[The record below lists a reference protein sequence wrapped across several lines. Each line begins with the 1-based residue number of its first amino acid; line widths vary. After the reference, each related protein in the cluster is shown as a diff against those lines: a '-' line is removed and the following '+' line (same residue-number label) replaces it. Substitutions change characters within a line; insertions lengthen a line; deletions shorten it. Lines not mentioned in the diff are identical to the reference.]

1 MLALAGQRRSA
12 LAHPIRNRR
21 AEMPHGAL
29 VWELTIALVVGLLL
43 FDYFFHIRTAHVP
56 TLGEAARWSALYV
69 GVALAFGVAVWVLGG
84 REMGVQYFAGY
95 LTEKALSVD
104 NVFVFLII
112 MTSFKVPREDQQKAL
127 LIGIV
132 IALLARSGFIFA
144 GAALIEHFAWVFY
157 IFGLILLVTA
167 GHMLVPE
174 DQRRGDDDESTVLRL
189 TRRLL
194 PNCGGYDGDKLFTV
208 VDGKRR
214 MTPMVLVIVALGL
227 TDILF
232 ALDSIPAIFGLTQ
245 DVFIVFTATA
255 FSLLGLRQLF
265 FLVEGLLE
273 RLLYLSYGLAAILG
287 FIGVKLVLHALHENN
302 VPFINDGEPVKVIEI
317 STLQSLV
324 VIIGILV
331 ATVLLSLLSP
341 RGKAKTAIRRLRR
354 DLADWQEVQAAAA
367 ATAAEREAA
376 YARLLASEQ
385 AVKALPEK
393 YRAMIDERQT
403 LREMLADAHRRA
415 AASDTT
421 VQ

>member
-1 MLALAGQRRSA
+1 M
-12 LAHPIRNRR
+12 AHGP
-21 AEMPHGAL
+21 L
-29 VWELTIALVVGLLL
+29 VWELTIALVVALLL

-56 TLGEAARWSALYV
+56 TLGEAARWSAAYI

-84 REMGVQYFAGY
+84 SEQGVQYFAGY

-157 IFGLILLVTA
+157 IFGLILLITA
-167 GHMLVPE
+167 GHMLVP
-174 DQRRGDDDESTVLRL
+174 DDHRDEEGVVLRM

-194 PNCGGYDGDKLFTV
+194 PDCGGYDGDKLFTV

-214 MTPMVLVIVALGL
+214 MTPMVLVVVALGL

-245 DVFIVFTATA
+245 DVFIIFTATA

-273 RLLYLSYGLAAILG
+273 RLLYLSYGLAAILA

-302 VPFINDGEPVKVIEI
+302 VPIINDGEPVKVIEI
-317 STLQSLV
+317 STIQSLV
-324 VIIGILV
+324 VIVGILV
-331 ATVLLSLLSP
+331 VTVLVSLLSP
-341 RGKAKTAIRRLRR
+341 KGKARTAVGRLRR
-354 DLADWQEVQAAAA
+354 DLAAWQDLH
-367 ATAAEREAA
+367 ATGSATPEEHEAA
-376 YARLLASEQ
+376 YARLVASEQ
-385 AVKALPEK
+385 AVKALPER
-393 YRAMIDERQT
+393 YRAMIHERQT
-403 LREMLADAHRRA
+403 LREMLADVHAQA
-415 AASDTT
+415 AAADRTAL
-421 VQ
+421 